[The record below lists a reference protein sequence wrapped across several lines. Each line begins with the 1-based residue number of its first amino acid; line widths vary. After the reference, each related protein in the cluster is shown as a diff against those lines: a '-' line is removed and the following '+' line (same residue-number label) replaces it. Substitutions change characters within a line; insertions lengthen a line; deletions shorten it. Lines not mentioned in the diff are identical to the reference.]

1 LYNKKDILKKLAEN
15 SLKERTK
22 QLKTRTLS
30 NKKKRHENT
39 LLNIA

>member
-22 QLKTRTLS
+22 QLKIRTLS
-30 NKKKRHENT
+30 NKKKE
-39 LLNIA
+39 A